1 MNFSN
6 NKSTDIN
13 SNTEGLSIPSI
24 PKHRPIRKA
33 YTVDATLKI
42 TSSKPQKRTTNV
54 LEEAFDNGVKIPTV
68 PLHRPVRRT
77 TTDEINNLIRDTNE
91 ELQQME
97 KLVTKHT
104 HARPSDISKTQDT
117 STNSFSPRVS
127 SDLLNDFNKKSEPP
141 VVPQRP
147 HSNKSSSLSNVE
159 NNSQSTD
166 VDRTKAMKGTET
178 TSLLQLE
185 FSAIDKESNN
195 FDFDK
200 EDYKL
205 PQVPLKRPIKR
216 QSSLEPNEPS
226 MTNPFFD
233 SKKNYCA
240 IESVNIPVKLKEGPT
255 EITKPI
261 QFNKEDTDLIKEK
274 NIMESADAETSLD
287 FNNFSNTKELNNA
300 DNVKQDIQ
308 SFCQKNEQTNDGIN
322 SLVIKT
328 EPNLKTEREISKNYD
343 DKEIERTIDINDNCV
358 AKNETVEIEE
368 TGDESDR
375 YEKNNNNIQNNEIV
389 GNIENTNDR
398 TEPLSDVEDR
408 DLLSQN
414 IPSGNADIE
423 SSNVEE
429 EKRAFED
436 EENEKSGVEPLI
448 NPTSS
453 NLEKISSSIST
464 AKESNKDRNSKSTEQ
479 NIVVESDLENNL
491 EGGIIPKDN
500 PEPLLEKEENV
511 ITDGN
516 LKINEDNMNFFSDA
530 NKENSSEVLPT
541 NISVSKVIPQVPL
554 SRPQKRGPPPVP
566 KKPSSK
572 IAAFHE
578 MLQKQQMKDF
588 ETQDIKLIKN
598 EETGKQPPININ
610 FIDNLNKLVA
620 LPGMVPPNPNSISKV
635 GNNEKMQDND
645 TVATNGKF
653 ESDKS
658 TTKKELHDLRQ
669 RRSKG
674 PRGRK
679 LPSNVNNM
687 TKIVVKNEN
696 YVVKVRHLWSLKCKI
711 NNFTAQTLENGSLV
725 VTEDGRLNDQQSDVM
740 DADSSKAT
748 KEHLPEDDLVMGS
761 TIHAESRKLSNSTI
775 SLTDSILSRND
786 YNDEAILR
794 KEKDFETTT
803 EKQMQGH
810 FIESDSA
817 IADCINDSFATDSK
831 TSTVGSLKPIVTS
844 ITEEG
849 NINSN

>member
-1 MNFSN
+1 MSFSDN
-6 NKSTDIN
+6 ESKDMN
-13 SNTEGLSIPSI
+13 SNTEGLPIPSI

-33 YTVDATLKI
+33 YTVDATLEI

-68 PLHRPVRRT
+68 PSHRPVRRT

-97 KLVTKHT
+97 KLVTKHI
-104 HARPSDISKTQDT
+104 HARQSDISKTQDT
-117 STNSFSPRVS
+117 STNSFSPRAS
-127 SDLLNDFNKKSEPP
+127 SDLLNDFNKKSESP

-147 HSNKSSSLSNVE
+147 HSNKSSLLSNVE
-159 NNSQSTD
+159 NNSQSKD
-166 VDRTKAMKGTET
+166 ADGTKAMERTET
-178 TSLLQLE
+178 TSLLQLG

-195 FDFDK
+195 FDDNK

-205 PQVPLKRPIKR
+205 PQVSLKRPVKR

-226 MTNPFFD
+226 MKNPFFD
-233 SKKNYCA
+233 SKKNYCP

-261 QFNKEDTDLIKEK
+261 QVNKEDTDLIKEK
-274 NIMESADAETSLD
+274 NIMESVDAETSLA
-287 FNNFSNTKELNNA
+287 FNNLSNTKELNNA

-308 SFCQKNEQTNDGIN
+308 SLCQKNEQTNDGIS

-328 EPNLKTEREISKNYD
+328 ESNFNTEQETSKNND
-343 DKEIERTIDINDNCV
+343 DKEIERAIDINDNSV
-358 AKNETVEIEE
+358 AKNETIEIEE

-375 YEKNNNNIQNNEIV
+375 YEKNNNIQNNEIV

-414 IPSGNADIE
+414 ILSGNDDIE

-436 EENEKSGVEPLI
+436 VENKKSGVEPLI
-448 NPTSS
+448 NPISS
-453 NLEKISSSIST
+453 NLEKISSLIST
-464 AKESNKDRNSKSTEQ
+464 AEESNKNRNSKSTKQ
-479 NIVVESDLENNL
+479 DIVVKSDLENNL

-500 PEPLLEKEENV
+500 PESLLEKEENV
-511 ITDGN
+511 ITDGK

-530 NKENSSEVLPT
+530 NKENSSEALPT
-541 NISVSKVIPQVPL
+541 DISVSKVTPQVPL

-588 ETQDIKLIKN
+588 ETQDIKLMKN

-620 LPGMVPPNPNSISKV
+620 LPSMIPPNPNSISKV
-635 GNNEKMQDND
+635 DNNEKMQDNN

-669 RRSKG
+669 QRSKG

-679 LPSNVNNM
+679 LPSNVNNI

-711 NNFTAQTLENGSLV
+711 NNFTAQTLENGSLI
-725 VTEDGRLNDQQSDVM
+725 VTEDGRLNDQQSDIL
-740 DADSSKAT
+740 DADSSKTT
-748 KEHLPEDDLVMGS
+748 KKHLPEVDLVMES
-761 TIHAESRKLSNSTI
+761 TIHPESGKLLNSTT

-803 EKQMQGH
+803 EKQMQEH

-817 IADCINDSFATDSK
+817 VADCIDDSFATDAK
-831 TSTVGSLKPIVTS
+831 TSTVSSLSSIVTS